1 MPAGP
6 VTVTFGDVL
15 YHSGVDVPAPPYT
28 FHQMYMS
35 TETRRHLD
43 AIGFKS
49 GVAKPDWDE
58 TRLPCTSTL
67 RP

>member
-1 MPAGP
+1 
-6 VTVTFGDVL
+6 
-15 YHSGVDVPAPPYT
+15 
-28 FHQMYMS
+28 MYMS